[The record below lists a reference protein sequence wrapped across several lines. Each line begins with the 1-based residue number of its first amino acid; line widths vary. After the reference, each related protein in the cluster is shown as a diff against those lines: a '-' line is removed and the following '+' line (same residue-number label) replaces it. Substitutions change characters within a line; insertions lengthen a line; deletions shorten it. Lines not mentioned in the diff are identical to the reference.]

1 MSSRAARE
9 AGGGWAGPGAR
20 PLPRPRGPRD
30 RELVAR
36 AGAVASCGALW
47 DGRPARRDGGHLGA
61 PGRGAARVKGRE
73 RSRAAAP

>member
-1 MSSRAARE
+1 M
-9 AGGGWAGPGAR
+9 GGAGAR

-30 RELVAR
+30 RVLVAR

-61 PGRGAARVKGRE
+61 PGRGAAREEGRE